1 VSSDDGTLRLGPSGS
16 EAKAICVFV
25 HGRGQ
30 SPEEMQTRV
39 AARLSAPSVAFVLP
53 RAPRGAWW
61 DARAVDP
68 LTPVAHTQLS
78 DALEHLAAVM
88 AAGRALAPPPP
99 PAVWGGPGPPAPR
112 QPMLLAGF
120 SQGACLAIEYL
131 CAGLSPPDAVAALT
145 GCRVGVPADGRS
157 ASAPAGTP
165 VYLSGGDADPWIPL
179 SAFADAAQSLGA
191 RGLKLRADLF
201 PGRAHEVSDAEIRM
215 LDAILVDLAAG
226 RPPAMGADR

>member
-1 VSSDDGTLRLGPSGS
+1 MSSEDGTLRLGPSGS
-16 EAKAICVFV
+16 EAKVICVFV

-30 SPEEMQTRV
+30 SPGEMQSHV
-39 AARLSAPSVAFVLP
+39 VARLSAPSVTFIL
-53 RAPRGAWW
+53 PRGAWW

-68 LTPVAHTQLS
+68 LTPVARAQLS
-78 DALEHLAAVM
+78 DALDHLAAVV
-88 AAGRALAPPPP
+88 AAARATAPK
-99 PAVWGGPGPPAPR
+99 
-112 QPMLLAGF
+112 QPILLAGF
-120 SQGACLAIEYL
+120 PQGACLAIEYL
-131 CAGLSPPDAVAALT
+131 CAGLPPPDVVVALT

-191 RGLKLRADLF
+191 RGVKLRADLF
-201 PGRAHEVSDAEIRM
+201 TGRAHEVSDAEIGM

-226 RPPAMGADR
+226 RTPAMGADR

>member
-1 VSSDDGTLRLGPSGS
+1 M
-16 EAKAICVFV
+16 
-25 HGRGQ
+25 Q
-30 SPEEMQTRV
+30 SHV
-39 AARLSAPSVAFVLP
+39 VARLSAPSVTFIL
-53 RAPRGAWW
+53 PRGAWW

-68 LTPVAHTQLS
+68 LTPVARAQLS
-78 DALEHLAAVM
+78 DALDHLAAVV
-88 AAGRALAPPPP
+88 AAARATAPK
-99 PAVWGGPGPPAPR
+99 
-112 QPMLLAGF
+112 QPILLAGF
-120 SQGACLAIEYL
+120 PQGACLAIEYL
-131 CAGLSPPDAVAALT
+131 CAGLPPPDAVVALT

-191 RGLKLRADLF
+191 RGVKLRADLF
-201 PGRAHEVSDAEIRM
+201 PGRAHEVSDAEIGM

>member
-1 VSSDDGTLRLGPSGS
+1 M
-16 EAKAICVFV
+16 
-25 HGRGQ
+25 Q
-30 SPEEMQTRV
+30 SHV
-39 AARLSAPSVAFVLP
+39 VARLSAPSVTFILP

-68 LTPVAHTQLS
+68 LTPVARAQLS
-78 DALEHLAAVM
+78 DALDHLAAVV
-88 AAGRALAPPPP
+88 AAVRAT
-99 PAVWGGPGPPAPR
+99 APR
-112 QPMLLAGF
+112 QPILLAGF

-131 CAGLSPPDAVAALT
+131 CAGLPPPDAVVALT

-165 VYLSGGDADPWIPL
+165 VYLSGGDADPWIPV

-191 RGLKLRADLF
+191 RGVKLRADLF
-201 PGRAHEVSDAEIRM
+201 PGRAHEVSDAEIGM
-215 LDAILVDLAAG
+215 LDAILADLAAG